1 MKKEKASNDGNSQV
15 IVTLQ
20 TKILSNRKIAF
31 RLIEKGNSRN
41 VLWKTEYC
49 FKDGFPLEQSDMDY
63 IANRIEKNFV
73 RDGVISEM
81 KGNTK

>member
-1 MKKEKASNDGNSQV
+1 MKKEKASSNGNSQP
-15 IVTLQ
+15 IVTIQ
-20 TKILSNRKIAF
+20 GKIMSNRKITF

-63 IANRIEKNFV
+63 IASRIKKNFCQG
-73 RDGVISEM
+73 RGCQRNRGGI
-81 KGNTK
+81 K